1 MNLNRKEIIKKI
13 QKGKQTEDKKRRKPP
28 FPPGPKGPASHRPC
42 HLAHPAEPARLPL
55 PPPFPVPPTRVGTG
69 VRPRR
74 TLSPAT
80 TGDKIASTP
89 PPPRSRLPLAPTLA
103 LGPRASPSPLQIHLP
118 LVPHRN
124 RAPPWPRRRRTRGR
138 CDLQAAPMCLLAPP
152 PSTTTPRQD
161 VGRRTPTNAP
171 PASSSSSDPRRVFDE
186 RHRLCCY

>member
-1 MNLNRKEIIKKI
+1 MPKLNKTEHKKRKR
-13 QKGKQTEDKKRRKPP
+13 KGKRRNPP
-28 FPPGPKGPASHRPC
+28 LPPGPKGPASHRPC
-42 HLAHPAEPARLPL
+42 HLAHPAERARLPL
-55 PPPFPVPPTRVGTG
+55 PPPFPIPPTRVGTG

-124 RAPPWPRRRRTRGR
+124 RAPLWPRRHESRGHSRR
-138 CDLQAAPMCLLAPP
+138 LAAPAC
-152 PSTTTPRQD
+152 PST
-161 VGRRTPTNAP
+161 P
-171 PASSSSSDPRRVFDE
+171 PSSSSSTGGLSWSGGAPNRRIPFVHISGC
-186 RHRLCCY
+186 RVLHQLR